1 MTGVF
6 RRMASSVKS
15 RRWLLMRRT
24 LQILI
29 VLAFVVDIPELGR
42 IAHGNLSSSL
52 WFWNVPLT
60 DPFVM
65 LQ

>member
-1 MTGVF
+1 MARVF
-6 RRMASSVKS
+6 RRMVSGLQS

-29 VLAFVVDIPELGR
+29 VIAFVVDIPEAGR
-42 IAHGNLSSSL
+42 IAYGNLSSSL

-60 DPFVM
+60 DPFV
-65 LQ
+65 LL